1 MFVSYK
7 KYKNLQSAYNYLVED
22 RQKQRMEHSEIIK
35 SLCDEHSIA
44 IKEICKLNSEL
55 DKYKKLYA
63 DELQKRLELTK
74 LVDK

>member
-7 KYKNLQSAYNYLVED
+7 KYKNLQNAYNYLVED
-22 RQKQRMEHSEIIK
+22 RQKQESEHLEIIK
-35 SLCDEHSIA
+35 SLCDKHSIA
-44 IKEICKLNSEL
+44 LKEIEKINSEL
-55 DKYKKLYA
+55 EKYKKLYA